1 MMLHTSSRPGPIIGL
16 TSHELML
23 HACDSFSKPWHL
35 CVTKCTCNNRHLQY
49 TFVCY
54 YRRPSK
60 AGTINTPSVGGVCFV
75 STLNS
80 LHFLLHAIPRPFAPP
95 SRRTTTNRS
104 SSFSHMSGTRHT
116 RSARVASNAKVNEEE
131 EGTEDGM
138 SVPQETVEKL
148 QSYAFRPTGKR
159 KGYKSEGISEG
170 RCNCSNT
177 SRRRFFRFGSA
188 SITRNS
194 RAFQAMRQNKII
206 ANRSYRRVKTF
217 KET

>member
-1 MMLHTSSRPGPIIGL
+1 M
-16 TSHELML
+16 
-23 HACDSFSKPWHL
+23 
-35 CVTKCTCNNRHLQY
+35 
-49 TFVCY
+49 
-54 YRRPSK
+54 
-60 AGTINTPSVGGVCFV
+60 

-80 LHFLLHAIPRPFAPP
+80 LQFLLRAIPRPFAPRLP
-95 SRRTTTNRS
+95 PFAPLSRRTTTNRS

-116 RSARVASNAKVNEEE
+116 RSARVASNAKVKEEE
-131 EGTEDGM
+131 EGTEDGL

-159 KGYKSEGISEG
+159 KGYKSEGTSEG

-177 SRRRFFRFGSA
+177 SRRRFFHFESV